1 MKVLF
6 VCTGNLCRSP
16 MAEGLFR
23 LGLEARRCT
32 DVEIAS
38 SGTWAYVGSSAT
50 PEAAKVVAER
60 GADISSHRSRPAT
73 KEEVEAA
80 DLVIVTTSVHTTEI
94 LAVAPTARD
103 KIFLIKEL
111 AEINPRPRLGGGM
124 RELWRGQRPS
134 WRRDLDLDD
143 PIGLPLSA
151 YKRCA
156 RLIHAGTELLA
167 NVLCGPPFPP

>member
-1 MKVLF
+1 
-6 VCTGNLCRSP
+6 

-23 LGLEARRCT
+23 LGLHRRRCPE
-32 DVEIAS
+32 VAVAS
-38 SGTWAYVGSSAT
+38 SGTWAYAGSSAT

-60 GADISSHRSRPAT
+60 GADISLHRSRPST

-80 DLVIVTTSVHTTEI
+80 DVVIVMTSVHKKEI
-94 LAVAPTARD
+94 LDVAPAARD

-111 AEINPRPRLGGGM
+111 AEIQPRPKLGGGLA
-124 RELWRGQRPS
+124 ELWKGQRPS

-156 RLIHAGTELLA
+156 RLIHEGTELLA
-167 NVLCGPPFPP
+167 NVLCGPPPPP